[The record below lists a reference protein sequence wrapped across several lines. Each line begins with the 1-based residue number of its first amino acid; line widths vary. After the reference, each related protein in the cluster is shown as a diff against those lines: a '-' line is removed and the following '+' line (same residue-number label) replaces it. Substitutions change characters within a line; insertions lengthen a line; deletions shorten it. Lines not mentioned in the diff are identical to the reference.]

1 MAYANTKY
9 WAFTWDTNI
18 SQKKLPTVEA
28 LKGFLDYIAENAVFQ
43 LEKGTISKKEHYQG
57 CFTLIGPRKSKRDVL
72 EDFKQRFKNAA
83 GLTLSKIY
91 DKNAILAYTTKSE
104 TRVAGPWYCGSL
116 EIHDE
121 IYQNMDLRPWQQ
133 DLYQL
138 MVDVKTEKQPD
149 HKLFR
154 DRYIIWAYDPIGG
167 SGKSEFIKWL
177 SIGQKQLKVK
187 KLPISS
193 VTQLVSAVADITK
206 KHEIDVFVIDDT
218 RTKGADTNFE
228 DMFEVIET
236 IKNGH
241 VVSSMYGK
249 YTESI
254 FKRPIVVFFTNTQ
267 PGQYKDKL
275 SVDRWY
281 PMKIENNNIFATNM
295 TETPLSHLAITA
307 KVVKESEDRAA
318 EDNSI
323 EY

>member
-1 MAYANTKY
+1 MVYANTKY
-9 WAFTWDTNI
+9 WAFTWETNI
-18 SQKKLPTVEA
+18 AQKNLPKVDA
-28 LKGFLDYIAENAVFQ
+28 VKGYMDTHAENAVFQ
-43 LEKGTISKKEHYQG
+43 LEKGLIKGKEHYQG

-72 EDFKQRFKNAA
+72 EDLRQRFKNIA
-83 GLTLSKIY
+83 GLTISKIY

-121 IYQNMDLRPWQQ
+121 TYENMDLRPWQHN
-133 DLYQL
+133 LYQL
-138 MVDVKTEKQPD
+138 MVDIKTEKQPD
-149 HKLFR
+149 YKLFR

-177 SIGQKQLKVK
+177 CIGQKKLKVI

-193 VTQLVSAVADITK
+193 VTQLISAVADVTK
-206 KHEIDVFVIDDT
+206 KNTIDVFVIDDT

-249 YTESI
+249 YTQSI
-254 FKRPIVVFFTNTQ
+254 FKRPMVVFFTNTG
-267 PGQYKDKL
+267 PREYKEKL
-275 SVDRWY
+275 STDRWY
-281 PMKIENNNIFATNM
+281 PMKIENNNIFTTNM

-307 KVVKESEDRAA
+307 KVLKDRAA

>member
-1 MAYANTKY
+1 MNNQTKY
-9 WAFTWDTNI
+9 WAFTWETNI
-18 SQKKLPTVEA
+18 IQKNLPKVDA
-28 LKGFLDYIAENAVFQ
+28 IKGYMDTHAENAVFQ
-43 LEKGTISKKEHYQG
+43 LEKGLIKGKEHYQG

-72 EDFKQRFKNAA
+72 EDLKQRFKNVA
-83 GLTLSKIY
+83 GLTISKVY

-104 TRVAGPWYCGSL
+104 TRIAGPWYCGSL

-133 DLYQL
+133 ELYQL

-254 FKRPIVVFFTNTQ
+254 FKRPMVVFFTNTE
-267 PGQYKDKL
+267 PLEYATKL
-275 SVDRWY
+275 SKDRWY
-281 PMKIENNNIFATNM
+281 PMKIENNHIFATNM
-295 TETPLSHLAITA
+295 SNTPLSHLAITA

-318 EDNSI
+318 ENNSI

>member
-1 MAYANTKY
+1 MNNYARK
-9 WAFTWDTNI
+9 WAFTWDTNVL
-18 SQKKLPTVEA
+18 QKKLPNQA
-28 LKGFLDYIAENAVFQ
+28 PLKGFMDTYAENAVFQ
-43 LEKGTISKKEHYQG
+43 LEKGLIAEKEHYQG

-72 EDFKQRFKNAA
+72 EDFKQRFKNIA
-83 GLTLSKIY
+83 GLSLSKTF
-91 DKNAILAYTTKSE
+91 DESALLVYTTKSE

-121 IYQNMDLRPWQQ
+121 IYENMDLRPWQQ

-138 MVDVKTEKQPD
+138 MVDIKTETEPN

-177 SIGQKQLKVK
+177 CIGQKKLKVI

-193 VTQLVSAVADITK
+193 VTQLISAVADVTK
-206 KHEIDVFVIDDT
+206 KNTIDVFVIDDT

-249 YTESI
+249 YTQSI
-254 FKRPIVVFFTNTQ
+254 FKRPMVVFFTNTG
-267 PGQYKDKL
+267 PREYKEKL
-275 SVDRWY
+275 STDRWY

-307 KVVKESEDRAA
+307 KVVKDRAA
-318 EDNSI
+318 ETTLS
-323 EY
+323 EK